1 MEGRQVRMMDGK
13 EKGPEK
19 AMWFKVQVA
28 VKASQE
34 EAEQIAARLRQDGY
48 RAYVVADENP

>member
-1 MEGRQVRMMDGK
+1 MDGK
-13 EKGPEK
+13 ETEPEK
-19 AMWFKVQVA
+19 AMWFKVQIA

-34 EAEQIAARLRQDGY
+34 EAEQIAAQLRKGGY

>member
-1 MEGRQVRMMDGK
+1 MDGK